1 MNKTRC
7 HEEENACCK
16 HNMHY
21 GVTFHHEYTWWWWQT
36 AFGAD
41 KTTLGEG
48 DIVDGKLKTMPGGN
62 ITKIHA
68 DFPYTSRD
76 IRFTIGKDG
85 LLYIFT
91 MNTPKAKEKLCIKCM
106 ALGKQ
111 KISDVTLLGHNGK
124 IEWQQTAEGLSI
136 VCPQSLPCPYA
147 LTFCVK

>member
-1 MNKTRC
+1 
-7 HEEENACCK
+7 
-16 HNMHY
+16 
-21 GVTFHHEYTWWWWQT
+21 
-36 AFGAD
+36 
-41 KTTLGEG
+41 
-48 DIVDGKLKTMPGGN
+48 MPGGN

-91 MNTPKAKEKLCIKCM
+91 MNTPKAKEKLCFKCM

-136 VCPQSLPCPYA
+136 VCSQSLPCPYA